1 MKTIKIF
8 NSTAKS
14 SFIKDISEKDDVEN
28 STPKDSPSKDETKK
42 SGSKEDST
50 KEQEEK
56 NVSYGDNE
64 VEKALKVLLDKG
76 FKVTLSK

>member
-1 MKTIKIF
+1 MKTIKV
-8 NSTAKS
+8 SDSAAKS

-28 STPKDSPSKDETKK
+28 STPKYSPFKGETKK
-42 SGSKEDST
+42 SDSK
-50 KEQEEK
+50 EEK
-56 NVSYGDNE
+56 NVSYDDNE